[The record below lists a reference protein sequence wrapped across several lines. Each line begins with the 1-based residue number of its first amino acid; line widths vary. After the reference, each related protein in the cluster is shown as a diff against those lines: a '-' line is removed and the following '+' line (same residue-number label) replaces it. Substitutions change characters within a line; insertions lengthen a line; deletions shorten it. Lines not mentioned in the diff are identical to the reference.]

1 MRKKLKKIKPI
12 DLVRPDKLLLTGL
25 KTLTELTLTPVNMYA
40 DLKAKSKGKAE
51 ITFIGEKK
59 LEEVKVQ
66 LFQFNEKEIQE
77 SDKKDFS
84 PMSGMDTNKIYWL
97 NIHGLHEVD
106 LVQNLAEVMNMDR
119 LSVRHVLDTT
129 QRPKVEEFDDYL
141 FFNVRSILLDEE
153 DQLDVEQ
160 LSFVLGK
167 NYVISFQ
174 EKESDHFD
182 DLRYKIR
189 EGVGYVRKRTSD
201 YLLIQLLD
209 AILDNFFETIEDI
222 NEDIAELEQEVYKD
236 PKQETLFALEKSK
249 KRADII
255 KKSLTPLFESIN
267 YILNNRTSL
276 FQKPNIKYINDLR
289 MSCANALEEA
299 DSTARSLESLT
310 NIYYASLS
318 QKMNETMKVLT
329 TVATIFIPL
338 TFIAGIYGMNFEYM
352 PELQYRNGYFIIWGV
367 MIFIFL
373 AMIIYFKRKKW
384 L

>member
-1 MRKKLKKIKPI
+1 MRKKIKPI
-12 DLVRPDKLLLTGL
+12 DLVRPDKLLFTGL
-25 KTLTELTLTPVNMYA
+25 KTLTEFTLTPLNMYA
-40 DLKAKSKGKAE
+40 DLKAQSKGKAE

-66 LFQFNEKEIQE
+66 LFSFNEKEVEE
-77 SDKKDFS
+77 SIEKNFQSMKS
-84 PMSGMDTNKIYWL
+84 LASSHIYWL
-97 NIHGLHEVD
+97 NIHGLHEVELIQELASIMD
-106 LVQNLAEVMNMDR
+106 LDR
-119 LSVRHVLDTT
+119 LSVRQLLDTT
-129 QRPKVEEFDDYL
+129 QRPKVEEFDNYL
-141 FFNVRSILLDEE
+141 FFNLKSILLDNENR
-153 DQLDVEQ
+153 LDVEQ

-182 DLRYKIR
+182 DIRSKIR
-189 EGVGYVRKRTSD
+189 EGIGFVRKRTSD

-209 AILDNFFETIEDI
+209 AILDNYFETIEDI
-222 NEDIAELEQEVYKD
+222 NEDIAKLEKEVYND
-236 PKQETLFALEKSK
+236 PRKETLFELEKSK
-249 KRADII
+249 KRADLI
-255 KKSLTPLFESIN
+255 KKSLTPMIESIN
-267 YILNNRTSL
+267 YILNNRTSF

-289 MSCANALEEA
+289 MSCANALEEV
-299 DSTARSLESLT
+299 DSTARALESLT

-352 PELQYRNGYFIIWGV
+352 PELQYKYGYFTIWGV
-367 MIFIFL
+367 MILIFI
-373 AMIIYFKRKKW
+373 AMVVYFKRKKW

>member
-1 MRKKLKKIKPI
+1 MGEKNKKINPI
-12 DLVRPDKLLLTGL
+12 DLVRPDKLLFTGL
-25 KTLTELTLTPVNMYA
+25 KTLTDLTQTPLNMYA
-40 DLKAKSKGKAE
+40 DLKAQSKGKAE

-66 LFQFNEKEIQE
+66 LFTFNEEEFTE
-77 SDKKDFS
+77 STQKVFS
-84 PMSGMDTNKIYWL
+84 PMASPDPKYIYWL
-97 NIHGLHEVD
+97 NIHGLHDVE
-106 LVQNLAEVMNMDR
+106 LIQELAGIMELDR
-119 LSVRHVLDTT
+119 LAVRQLLDTT

-141 FFNVRSILLDEE
+141 FFNVKSILLDEQ

-167 NYVISFQ
+167 NYVVSFQ

-182 DLRYKIR
+182 DIRLKIR
-189 EGVGYVRKRTSD
+189 DGIGFVRKRTSD

-209 AILDNFFETIEDI
+209 AILDNYFETIEDI
-222 NEDIAELEQEVYKD
+222 NEDIAELENEVYKN
-236 PKQETLFALEKSK
+236 PKNETLIELEKSK
-249 KRADII
+249 KRADLI
-255 KKSLTPLFESIN
+255 KKSLAPMAESIN
-267 YILNNRTSL
+267 YILNNRTSF

-289 MSCANALEEA
+289 MSCTNALEEVE
-299 DSTARSLESLT
+299 STTRSLESLT

-352 PELQYRNGYFIIWGV
+352 PELQYRNGYFIVWGI
-367 MIFIFL
+367 MGAIFL
-373 AMIIYFKRKKW
+373 GMVVYFKRKKW

>member
-1 MRKKLKKIKPI
+1 MAKKIKPI
-12 DLVRPDKLLLTGL
+12 DLVRPDKLLFTGL
-25 KTLTELTLTPVNMYA
+25 KTLTELTLTPLNMYA
-40 DLKAKSKGKAE
+40 DLKSQSKGKAE

-59 LEEVKVQ
+59 LEEAKVQ
-66 LFQFNEKEIQE
+66 LFIFNNDEISE
-77 SDKKDFS
+77 STARNFHPMADPKDS
-84 PMSGMDTNKIYWL
+84 HIYWL

-106 LVQNLAEVMNMDR
+106 LIQELAEVMEMDR
-119 LSVRHVLDTT
+119 LSVRQLLDTT

-141 FFNVRSILLDEE
+141 FFNIRSILLDVN

-167 NYVISFQ
+167 NYVVSFQ

-182 DLRYKIR
+182 DIRYKIR
-189 EGVGYVRKRTSD
+189 EGVGFVRKRTSD

-209 AILDNFFETIEDI
+209 AILDNYFETIEDI
-222 NEDIAELEQEVYKD
+222 NETIANLEQDVYKN
-236 PKQETLFALEKSK
+236 PQQETLLSLERSK
-249 KRADII
+249 KRADLI
-255 KKSLTPLFESIN
+255 KKSLNPFMESIN
-267 YILNNRTSL
+267 YILNNRTTF

-289 MSCANALEEA
+289 MSCANALEEV
-299 DSTARSLESLT
+299 DSTSRSLESLT

-352 PELQYRNGYFIIWGV
+352 PELQYRNGYFIVWGI
-367 MIFIFL
+367 MGLIFIG
-373 AMIIYFKRKKW
+373 MVVYFKRKKW

>member
-1 MRKKLKKIKPI
+1 MRKKLKKINPI
-12 DLVRPDKLLLTGL
+12 DLVRPDKLLFTGL
-25 KTLTELTLTPVNMYA
+25 KTLTELTLTPINMYA
-40 DLKAKSKGKAE
+40 DLKAKAKGKAE

-59 LEEVKVQ
+59 LEEVKAQ
-66 LFQFNEKEIQE
+66 LFIFNEKEVSE
-77 SDKKDFS
+77 STEKDFS
-84 PMSGMDTNKIYWL
+84 PLSSMKDSNIYWL
-97 NIHGLHEVD
+97 NIHGLHEVE
-106 LVQNLAEVMNMDR
+106 LIQELAGVMNMDR
-119 LSVRHVLDTT
+119 LSVRHILDTT

-182 DLRYKIR
+182 DIRFKIR
-189 EGVGYVRKRTSD
+189 EGVGFVRKRTSD

-209 AILDNFFETIEDI
+209 AILDNSFETIEDI
-222 NEDIAELEQEVYKD
+222 NEDIAELEKQVYKN
-236 PKQETLFALEKSK
+236 PKQETLLALEKSK
-249 KRADII
+249 KRADLI
-255 KKSLTPLFESIN
+255 KKSLNPFFESVN

-276 FQKPNIKYINDLR
+276 FLKPNVKYINDLR
-289 MSCANALEEA
+289 MSCANAIEEA

-352 PELQYRNGYFIIWGV
+352 PELQYRNGYFIVWGV
-367 MIFIFL
+367 MGAIFIGMVL
-373 AMIIYFKRKKW
+373 YFKRKNW

>member
-1 MRKKLKKIKPI
+1 MRKKMKKINPI
-12 DLVRPDKLLLTGL
+12 DLVRPDKLLFTGL
-25 KTLTELTLTPVNMYA
+25 KTLTELTLTPINMYA

-59 LEEVKVQ
+59 LEEVKAQ
-66 LFQFNEKEIQE
+66 LFTFNESEVSE
-77 SDKKDFS
+77 SNEKDFS
-84 PMSGMDTNKIYWL
+84 PMANPKDSHIHWL

-106 LVQNLAEVMNMDR
+106 LIQDLAKIMNLDR
-119 LSVRHVLDTT
+119 LSVRQLLDTT

-141 FFNVRSILLDEE
+141 FFNIKSMLLDET
-153 DQLDVEQ
+153 DHMDVEQ
-160 LSFVLGK
+160 LSFILGK
-167 NYVISFQ
+167 NYVVSFQ

-182 DLRYKIR
+182 DIRFKIR
-189 EGVGYVRKRTSD
+189 EGVGFVRKRSSD

-209 AILDNFFETIEDI
+209 AILDNYFETIEDI
-222 NEDIAELEQEVYKD
+222 NEDTAELEQDVYKN
-236 PKQETLFALEKSK
+236 PRQETLLELEKSK
-249 KRADII
+249 KRADLI
-255 KKSLTPLFESIN
+255 KKSLTPFMESIN
-267 YILNNRTSL
+267 YILNNRTSF
-276 FQKPNIKYINDLR
+276 FQKPNVKYINDLR

-338 TFIAGIYGMNFEYM
+338 TFIAGIYGMNFQYM
-352 PELQYRNGYFIIWGV
+352 PELQYKNGYFIVWGV
-367 MIFIFL
+367 MIAIFIGML
-373 AMIIYFKRKKW
+373 IYFKRKKW

>member
-12 DLVRPDKLLLTGL
+12 DLVRPDKLLITGL
-25 KTLTELTLTPVNMYA
+25 KTLTELTLTPLNLYA

-66 LFQFNEKEIQE
+66 LFNFNENEVEE
-77 SDKKDFS
+77 SNEKDFS
-84 PMSGMDTNKIYWL
+84 PMANPKDSHIHWL
-97 NIHGLHEVD
+97 NIHGLHEVE
-106 LVQNLAEVMNMDR
+106 LIQELADIMNMDR
-119 LSVRHVLDTT
+119 LSVRQLLDTT
-129 QRPKVEEFDDYL
+129 QRPKVDEYDDYL
-141 FFNVRSILLDEE
+141 FFNLKSILLDEE

-182 DLRYKIR
+182 DIRYKIR
-189 EGVGYVRKRTSD
+189 EGIGFVRKRTSD

-209 AILDNFFETIEDI
+209 AILDNYFETIEDI
-222 NEDIAELEQEVYKD
+222 NEDIAEHEQDVYKN
-236 PKQETLFALEKSK
+236 PKQETLLALEKSK
-249 KRADII
+249 KRADLI
-255 KKSLTPLFESIN
+255 KKSLNPFMESIN
-267 YILNNRTSL
+267 YILNNRTS
-276 FQKPNIKYINDLR
+276 FFHKPNVKYMNDLR
-289 MSCANALEEA
+289 MSCANALEEV
-299 DSTARSLESLT
+299 DSTTRSLESLT

-352 PELQYRNGYFIIWGV
+352 PELQYRNGYFMVWGAMGAV
-367 MIFIFL
+367 FIGMVL
-373 AMIIYFKRKKW
+373 YFKRKNW

>member
-1 MRKKLKKIKPI
+1 MSTKIKPS

-25 KTLTELTLTPVNMYA
+25 KTLTNLTQTPINMYA

-59 LEEVKVQ
+59 LEEVKIQ
-66 LFQFNEKEIQE
+66 LFSFTEDECQE
-77 SDKKDFS
+77 SDDKEFKIISNKKD
-84 PMSGMDTNKIYWL
+84 THKYWL
-97 NIHGLHEVD
+97 NIHGLHDVALIQE
-106 LVQNLAEVMNMDR
+106 LAKILELDR
-119 LSVRHVLDTT
+119 LSVRQLLDTT

-141 FFNVRSILLDEE
+141 FFNVKSILLDEE
-153 DQLDVEQ
+153 DKLDVEQ

-167 NYVISFQ
+167 NMVVSFQ

-182 DLRYKIR
+182 DIRTKIR
-189 EGVGYVRKRTSD
+189 EGIGFVRKRTSD

-222 NEDIAELEQEVYKD
+222 NEDIGELEEQVFKD
-236 PKQETLFALEKSK
+236 PKKETLLDLERSK
-249 KRADII
+249 KQADFI
-255 KKSLTPLFESIN
+255 KKSLTPFMESLN
-267 YILNNRTSL
+267 YILNNRTTF
-276 FQKPNIKYINDLR
+276 FQKENLKYLSDLR
-289 MSCANALEEA
+289 MSCANAIEEV
-299 DSTARSLESLT
+299 DSSSRSLESLA

-352 PELQYRNGYFIIWGV
+352 PELSYRYGYYTIWGV
-367 MIFIFL
+367 MILIFL
-373 AMIIYFKRKKW
+373 GMLFYFKRKKW

>member
-12 DLVRPDKLLLTGL
+12 DLVRPDKLLFTGL
-25 KTLTELTLTPVNMYA
+25 KTLTELTLTPINMYA
-40 DLKAKSKGKAE
+40 DLKAKAKGKAE

-59 LEEVKVQ
+59 LEEVKAQ
-66 LFQFNEKEIQE
+66 LFIFNEKEVSE
-77 SDKKDFS
+77 STEKDFS
-84 PMSGMDTNKIYWL
+84 PLSSMKDSNIYWL
-97 NIHGLHEVD
+97 NIHGLHEVE
-106 LVQNLAEVMNMDR
+106 LIQELAGVMNMDR
-119 LSVRHVLDTT
+119 LSVRHILDTT

-182 DLRYKIR
+182 DIRFKIR
-189 EGVGYVRKRTSD
+189 EGVGFVRKRTSD

-209 AILDNFFETIEDI
+209 AILDNSFETIEDI
-222 NEDIAELEQEVYKD
+222 NEDIAELEKQVYKN
-236 PKQETLFALEKSK
+236 PKQETLLALEKSK
-249 KRADII
+249 KRADLI
-255 KKSLTPLFESIN
+255 KKSLNPFFESVN

-276 FQKPNIKYINDLR
+276 FLKPNVKYINDLR
-289 MSCANALEEA
+289 MSCANAIEEA

-352 PELQYRNGYFIIWGV
+352 PELQYRNGYFIVWGV
-367 MIFIFL
+367 MGAIFIGMVL
-373 AMIIYFKRKKW
+373 YFKRKNW

>member
-1 MRKKLKKIKPI
+1 MGKKRKKINPI
-12 DLVRPDKLLLTGL
+12 DLVRPDKLLITGL
-25 KTLTELTLTPVNMYA
+25 KTLTELTLTPLNMYA
-40 DLKAKSKGKAE
+40 DLKAQAKGKAE

-59 LEEVKVQ
+59 LEEAKVQ
-66 LFQFNEKEIQE
+66 LFTFNENEAVE
-77 SDKKDFS
+77 SDEKDFN
-84 PMSGMDTNKIYWL
+84 PMTDPKDSHIYWL

-106 LVQNLAEVMNMDR
+106 LIQDLATVMNLDR
-119 LSVRHVLDTT
+119 LAVRQLLDTT

-141 FFNVRSILLDEE
+141 FFNVKSILLDED

-160 LSFVLGK
+160 LSFFLGK
-167 NYVISFQ
+167 NYVVSFQ

-182 DLRYKIR
+182 DIRYKIR
-189 EGVGYVRKRTSD
+189 EGIGFVRKRTSD

-209 AILDNFFETIEDI
+209 AILDNYFETIEDI
-222 NEDIAELEQEVYKD
+222 NEDIAELENDVYKD
-236 PKQETLFALEKSK
+236 PKQETLFDLEKSK
-249 KRADII
+249 KRADLI
-255 KKSLTPLFESIN
+255 KKSLTPMAEAIN
-267 YILNNRTSL
+267 YILNNRTSF

-289 MSCANALEEA
+289 MSCTNALEEVE
-299 DSTARSLESLT
+299 STSRSLESLT

-352 PELQYRNGYFIIWGV
+352 PELQYRNGYFIIWGIMGAV
-367 MIFIFL
+367 FIG
-373 AMIIYFKRKKW
+373 MVIYFKRKKW

>member
-1 MRKKLKKIKPI
+1 M
-12 DLVRPDKLLLTGL
+12 DLARPDKLLFKGL
-25 KTLTELTLTPVNMYA
+25 KTLSDLTLTPRNMYA
-40 DLKAKSKGKAE
+40 DLKSQSKGKAE

-66 LFQFNEKEIQE
+66 LFSFNGEDIEE
-77 SDKKDFS
+77 SNEKDFS
-84 PMSGMDTNKIYWL
+84 VMENLNNSHIHWL
-97 NIHGLHEVD
+97 NIHGLHDVE
-106 LVQNLAEVMNMDR
+106 LIQKLAETMNLDR
-119 LSVRHVLDTT
+119 LSVRHLLDTT
-129 QRPKVEEFDDYL
+129 QRPKVEEFDNYL
-141 FFNVRSILLDEE
+141 FFNIRSMLLDED

-182 DLRYKIR
+182 DIRYKIR
-189 EGVGYVRKRTSD
+189 EGIGFVRKRTSD
-201 YLLIQLLD
+201 YLIIQLLD
-209 AILDNFFETIEDI
+209 AILDNYFETIEDI
-222 NEDIAELEQEVYKD
+222 NEDITELEEEVYKN
-236 PKQETLFALEKSK
+236 PQQKTLLALEKSK
-249 KRADII
+249 KRADLI
-255 KKSLTPLFESIN
+255 KKSLTPFMESIN
-267 YILNNRTSL
+267 YILNNRTSF

-299 DSTARSLESLT
+299 DSTARSLESLA

-352 PELQYRNGYFIIWGV
+352 PELQYRNGYFVIWGV
-367 MIFIFL
+367 MIAIFIGML
-373 AMIIYFKRKKW
+373 VYFKRKKW

>member
-12 DLVRPDKLLLTGL
+12 DLVRPDKLLFTGL
-25 KTLTELTLTPVNMYA
+25 KTLTELTLTPINMYA
-40 DLKAKSKGKAE
+40 DLKAKAKGKAE

-59 LEEVKVQ
+59 LEEVKAQ
-66 LFQFNEKEIQE
+66 LFIFNEKEVSE
-77 SDKKDFS
+77 STEKDFS
-84 PMSGMDTNKIYWL
+84 PMRSMKDSNIYWL
-97 NIHGLHEVD
+97 NIHGLHDVD
-106 LVQNLAEVMNMDR
+106 LVQELAEVMNMDR
-119 LSVRHVLDTT
+119 LSVRHILDTT

-182 DLRYKIR
+182 DIRFKIR
-189 EGVGYVRKRTSD
+189 EGVGFVRKRTSD

-209 AILDNFFETIEDI
+209 AILDNSFETIEDI
-222 NEDIAELEQEVYKD
+222 NEDIAELEKQVYKN
-236 PKQETLFALEKSK
+236 PKQETLLALEKSK
-249 KRADII
+249 KRADLI
-255 KKSLTPLFESIN
+255 KKSLNPFFESVN

-276 FQKPNIKYINDLR
+276 FLEPNIKYINDLR
-289 MSCANALEEA
+289 MSCANAIEEA

-352 PELQYRNGYFIIWGV
+352 PELQYRNGYFIVWGV
-367 MIFIFL
+367 MGAIFIG
-373 AMIIYFKRKKW
+373 MVIYFKRKNW